1 MFRIILI
8 LMIGIPALE
17 IWGLI
22 KAAKIIGGFE
32 TVLLVIFTG
41 FFGAY
46 LAKREGIRTWSQAQN
61 DLNSGYIPKKAILDG
76 ICIFTGGLLLL
87 TPGFFTDII
96 GFLLIIPYTR
106 DLIEK
111 LLIKWLE
118 KKIKSGS
125 FHFYYRRD

>member
-8 LMIGIPALE
+8 LMIAIPALE

-22 KAAKIIGGFE
+22 KAAKLIGGFE

-41 FFGAY
+41 VFGAY
-46 LAKREGIRTWSQAQN
+46 LAKREGMRTWSQAQYE
-61 DLNSGYIPKKAILDG
+61 LNSGYIPKKAILDG
-76 ICIFTGGLLLL
+76 ISIFAGGLLLL
-87 TPGFFTDII
+87 TPGFFTDAI
-96 GFLLIIPYTR
+96 GFLLIIPYSRT
-106 DLIEK
+106 LIQK
-111 LLIKWLE
+111 LVIKLLE

>member
-76 ICIFTGGLLLL
+76 ISIFTGGLLLL

>member
-1 MFRIILI
+1 MFRIIVI
-8 LMIGIPALE
+8 LLIGIPALE

-22 KAAKIIGGFE
+22 KAAKLIGGFE
-32 TVLLVIFTG
+32 TVLAVIFTG
-41 FFGAY
+41 VLGAY
-46 LAKREGIRTWSQAQN
+46 LAKREGIKTWTQAQY

-76 ICIFTGGLLLL
+76 ISIFAGGLLLL
-87 TPGFFTDII
+87 TPGFFTDAV
-96 GFLLIIPYTR
+96 GFILIIPYTR
-106 DLIEK
+106 NFIQQ